1 MAVLPTGF
9 GKSLPFQFGKST
21 TNKNNK
27 WQIDCMQST
36 SSSSW
41 LIALMQD
48 QVEGMSKIPD
58 MKTAYAGH

>member
-9 GKSLPFQFGKST
+9 GKSLPFGKST
-21 TNKNNK
+21 TNKNNE
-27 WQIDCMQST
+27 WQNDCMKST

-48 QVEGMSKIPD
+48 RVEGMSKIPD
-58 MKTAYAGH
+58 MKTAYAGY

>member
-9 GKSLPFQFGKST
+9 GKSLPFGKST

-27 WQIDCMQST
+27 WQSDCMQST

-58 MKTAYAGH
+58 MKTAYAGY

>member
-9 GKSLPFQFGKST
+9 GKSLSFGKST
-21 TNKNNK
+21 TNKNNE
-27 WQIDCMQST
+27 WQSDCMQST

-58 MKTAYAGH
+58 MKTAYAGY